1 MMTALLLLGILF
13 LGYYFS
19 LQMKGMDFSIIWL
32 IAGVMLV
39 LAWYALAREPFWV
52 SVLPRAV
59 KAGICVLFLMGF
71 LLFAALEILI
81 LHGMGGGQQK
91 GLDYIIVL
99 GAQVRGDRPS
109 RALRMRI
116 DTAADCLRENPSAQ
130 AVLSGG
136 QGPGEDMTE
145 AQCMRNVLVEMG
157 ISEDRLILEDR
168 STSTW
173 ENLEFSARL
182 VPVREAE
189 VGLVTQN
196 FHVYRSVQLARRQQY
211 KRVSGIAAPAEFVN
225 FPHFMVR
232 EAFALVKEKLV
243 GNL

>member
-1 MMTALLLLGILF
+1 MITALLFIGILF
-13 LGYYFS
+13 LAYYVF
-19 LQMKGMDFSIIWL
+19 LQMKGMDFAVIWL
-32 IAGVMLV
+32 IAGGMLILV
-39 LAWYALAREPFWV
+39 WYALSRQPVWI

-59 KAGICVLFLMGF
+59 KAGIGILFLLGF
-71 LLFAALEILI
+71 LFFAALEILI
-81 LHGMGGGQQK
+81 LHGMGTGWQND
-91 GLDYIIVL
+91 LDYIIVL

-116 DTAADCLRENPSAQ
+116 DTAADYLREHPSVQ

-136 QGPGEDMTE
+136 QGPGENMTE
-145 AQCMRNVLVEMG
+145 AECMRNALVEMG

-173 ENLEFSARL
+173 ENLTFSAGL
-182 VPVREAE
+182 VPLKKAG

-196 FHVYRSVQLARRQQY
+196 FHVYRSVQLARRQHY
-211 KRVSGIAAPAEFVN
+211 ERVSGIAAPSEPVN

>member
-1 MMTALLLLGILF
+1 MMNVLLLLGILF
-13 LGYYFS
+13 LVYYIF
-19 LQMKGMDFSIIWL
+19 LQMKGMDFAVIWL
-32 IAGVMLV
+32 IAGGMLV
-39 LAWYALAREPFWV
+39 LAWYALGRRPVWMVA
-52 SVLPRAV
+52 LPRAV
-59 KAGICVLFLMGF
+59 KAGICVLFLLGF
-71 LLFAALEILI
+71 LFFAALEILI
-81 LHGMGGGQQK
+81 VHGMGTGQTDD
-91 GLDYIIVL
+91 LDYIIVL
-99 GAQVRGDRPS
+99 GAQVKGERPS

-116 DTAADCLRENPSAQ
+116 ETAADYLREHPGVQ

-136 QGPGEDMTE
+136 QGPGEHMTE

-173 ENLEFSARL
+173 ENLEFSAELIPLKR
-182 VPVREAE
+182 AG

-211 KRVSGIAAPAEFVN
+211 QCVSGIAAPSEPVN